1 MILSTYVTYGVI
13 ELTEIMRQKDD
24 QTYTEI
30 WNKFRTGT
38 QTEADIHCIQS
49 RSISSSDF
57 NYPHDALHIWAEN
70 EPVNEYNARG
80 QPFHFSEEGGLIL
93 KKNYPAMEYVGK
105 KFLHKTIVPKK
116 IHACTV
122 G

>member
-13 ELTEIMRQKDD
+13 EQTEIMRQKDD

-57 NYPHDALHIWAEN
+57 NYIHMMLF
-70 EPVNEYNARG
+70 G
-80 QPFHFSEEGGLIL
+80 QKMNLLMNTMQGANHFTLGGVGDFE
-93 KKNYPAMEYVGK
+93 KNYSLSEY
-105 KFLHKTIVPKK
+105 
-116 IHACTV
+116 A
-122 G
+122 